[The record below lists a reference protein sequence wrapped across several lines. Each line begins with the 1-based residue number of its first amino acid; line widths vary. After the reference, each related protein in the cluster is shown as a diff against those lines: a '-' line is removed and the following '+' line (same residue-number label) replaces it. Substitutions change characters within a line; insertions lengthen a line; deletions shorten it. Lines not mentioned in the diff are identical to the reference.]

1 MGLELDEEIGSCSY
15 DLPATPIAGVKNVD
29 LLSIPAGTELDL
41 LQRLGFQ
48 EYVMELSHAH
58 MSLTIAGTEILC
70 GDFRLNN

>member
-1 MGLELDEEIGSCSY
+1 LGLCASY
-15 DLPATPIAGVKNVD
+15 DLPATAIAGVNHVD

-41 LQRLGFQ
+41 DLVDNFNDYFQ

-58 MSLTIAGTEILC
+58 MSLTIAGTEISC